1 MPSIPRTIR
10 FVVTVPANAPA
21 NSLLVGSNA
30 QVIFDDLIG
39 PVNEVTVPIGS
50 YMIIKDIYI
59 KSTTDVPVDVKIQIV
74 KDGVKFLYETAPA
87 STLLISNPSRPR
99 LSVPILFRGGQRL
112 SIRAINIAPGQ
123 ASTQTVTVYADVD
136 FYVP

>member
-1 MPSIPRTIR
+1 MPVIPKTIR

-39 PVNEVTVPIGS
+39 PVNEFVVPIHS
-50 YMIIKDIYI
+50 YLLIKDIYI
-59 KSTTDVPVDVKIQIV
+59 KSTTDVPVDVKIQII
-74 KDGVKFLYETAPA
+74 KDGVKLLYETAPV
-87 STLLISNPSRPR
+87 STLLISNPSRPPLR
-99 LSVPILFRGGQRL
+99 LPILFRGGQRL

-123 ASTQTVTVYADVD
+123 ATAQTVTVYADID

>member
-39 PVNEVTVPIGS
+39 PVNEVTVPIYS
-50 YMIIKDIYI
+50 YMLIKDIYI
-59 KSTTDVPVDVKIQIV
+59 KSTTDVPVDVKIQII
-74 KDGVKFLYETAPA
+74 KDGVKFLYETAPV
-87 STLLISNPSRPR
+87 STLLVSNPSRPR
-99 LSVPILFRGGQRL
+99 LFVPILFRSGQRL
-112 SIRAINIAPGQ
+112 SIRAINLAPGQ
-123 ASTQTVTVYADVD
+123 TTAQTVTVYADVD
-136 FYVP
+136 LYVP